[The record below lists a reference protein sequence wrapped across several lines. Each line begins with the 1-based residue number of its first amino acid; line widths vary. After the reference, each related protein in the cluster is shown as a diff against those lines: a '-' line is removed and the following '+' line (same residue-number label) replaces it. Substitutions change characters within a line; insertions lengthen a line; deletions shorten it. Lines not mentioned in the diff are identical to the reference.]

1 MKESFSQY
9 LDTIRSHQEN
19 FPVPVDLIARTLG
32 IEICHSDTLPENI
45 SGFIK
50 RHDTDPRKYEIHV
63 NATHNKSRRR
73 FTIAH
78 ELAHFILHKDHI
90 GDCITDDA
98 LYRSSLSSRIEVEA
112 NELAMNILMPWHLLE
127 PRLKEDHV
135 SVNSLSREFD
145 VSTSAM
151 AVRLGIPYEYMNIHT
166 L

>member
-1 MKESFSQY
+1 MKDSLGY
-9 LDTIRSHQEN
+9 YMDTIRSHQEN
-19 FPVPVDLIARTLG
+19 FPVHVYQIASAMG
-32 IEICHSDTLPENI
+32 IEICHSETLPDNV

-50 RHDTDPRKYEIHV
+50 RHDTHTGTYEIHV
-63 NATHNKSRRR
+63 NGSHSKSRQR

-78 ELAHFILHKDHI
+78 ELAHFILHKDKI

-127 PRLKEDHV
+127 PRLKENHV
-135 SVNSLSREFD
+135 SVNSLARDFD

-151 AVRLGIPYEYMNIHT
+151 SVRLGIPYEYMNIHT